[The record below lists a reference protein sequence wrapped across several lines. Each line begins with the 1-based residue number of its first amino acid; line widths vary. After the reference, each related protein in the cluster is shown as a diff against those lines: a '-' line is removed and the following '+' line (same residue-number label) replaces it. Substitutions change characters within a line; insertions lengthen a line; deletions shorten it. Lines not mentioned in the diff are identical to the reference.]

1 MERKIRVLLAKPG
14 LDGHDRGAKR
24 VARALR
30 DSGMEVIYIPFGTP
44 ERIVQASIQE
54 NADFI
59 GLSFLSGAHITL
71 VPKIMELL
79 NKQGAVDIKIIVG
92 GIIPKRDIPILE
104 SFGVSK
110 VFPQDVRMKSIVDF
124 IVGEVKALPNDS
136 ANKKSGY

>member
-1 MERKIRVLLAKPG
+1 MERKIRILLAKPG

-54 NADFI
+54 NVDVI
-59 GLSFLSGAHITL
+59 GLSFLSGAHNTL
-71 VPKIMELL
+71 VSKIMELL
-79 NKQGAVDIKIIVG
+79 NKQGAVDIKVIIG

-110 VFPQDVRMKSIVDF
+110 VFPQDIKMRTIVDF
-124 IVGEVKALPNDS
+124 VVGQVKLS
-136 ANKKSGY
+136 NKT